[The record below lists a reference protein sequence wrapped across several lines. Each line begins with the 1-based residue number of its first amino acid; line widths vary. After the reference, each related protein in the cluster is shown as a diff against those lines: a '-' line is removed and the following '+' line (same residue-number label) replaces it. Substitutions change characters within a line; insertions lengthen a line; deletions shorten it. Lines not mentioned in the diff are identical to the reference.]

1 MKNLLQQL
9 FYIYCNIGIATNRSI
24 RSIRSMRGSESS
36 DFMIGGNESG
46 SGSLVDITSMHHLH
60 LDSTQT
66 SPTKTHITAPQLY
79 TTPSKT
85 RHLNDRLDP
94 RKSRE
99 YYEDQGEEEPY
110 AWISQ
115 TAPSRYITYTPRTV
129 TPLSFNLIFN
139 TICIFFF

>member
-1 MKNLLQQL
+1 
-9 FYIYCNIGIATNRSI
+9 
-24 RSIRSMRGSESS
+24 MRGSESS

-94 RKSRE
+94 RKSKSRE

-115 TAPSRYITYTPRTV
+115 TAPSRYV
-129 TPLSFNLIFN
+129 G
-139 TICIFFF
+139 

>member
-115 TAPSRYITYTPRTV
+115 TAPSRYITYTHQE
-129 TPLSFNLIFN
+129 L
-139 TICIFFF
+139 

>member
-115 TAPSRYITYTPRTV
+115 TAPSRYTSRAIAYIRIRNCKFII
-129 TPLSFNLIFN
+129 PLDF
-139 TICIFFF
+139 

>member
-1 MKNLLQQL
+1 MLHIS
-9 FYIYCNIGIATNRSI
+9 YIYCNIGIATNRSI

-46 SGSLVDITSMHHLH
+46 SGSLVDIASMHHLH

-115 TAPSRYITYTPRTV
+115 TAPSRYTSNSIY
-129 TPLSFNLIFN
+129 SH
-139 TICIFFF
+139 